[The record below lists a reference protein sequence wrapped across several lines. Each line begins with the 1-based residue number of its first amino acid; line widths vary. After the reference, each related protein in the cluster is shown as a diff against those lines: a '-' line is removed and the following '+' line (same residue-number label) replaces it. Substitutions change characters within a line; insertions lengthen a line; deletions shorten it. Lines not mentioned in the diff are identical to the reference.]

1 MTTDFKPQLTQALI
15 NKDNNQRDLSYFISN
30 TDFNKYIPGASSKV
44 VKYGELDDKY
54 ATFEQLMPLKKDYCI
69 ILIESETNRGHWT
82 CLLRNDNKFEYFDP
96 YGITHTKALKWTS
109 EYMNK
114 FLDNTESDLGTLIN
128 NMKPNQSIKINK
140 TKYQNMKYINDV
152 ATCGRWCIARIQSF
166 MLGANDGSD
175 FKLFIQNQCKQYN
188 MPADLLVVELT
199 PLN

>member
-1 MTTDFKPQLTQALI
+1 
-15 NKDNNQRDLSYFISN
+15 
-30 TDFNKYIPGASSKV
+30 
-44 VKYGELDDKY
+44 
-54 ATFEQLMPLKKDYCI
+54 
-69 ILIESETNRGHWT
+69 
-82 CLLRNDNKFEYFDP
+82 
-96 YGITHTKALKWTS
+96 
-109 EYMNK
+109 MNK

-166 MLGANDGSD
+166 MFGANDGSD

-188 MPADLLVVELT
+188 KPADLLVVELT